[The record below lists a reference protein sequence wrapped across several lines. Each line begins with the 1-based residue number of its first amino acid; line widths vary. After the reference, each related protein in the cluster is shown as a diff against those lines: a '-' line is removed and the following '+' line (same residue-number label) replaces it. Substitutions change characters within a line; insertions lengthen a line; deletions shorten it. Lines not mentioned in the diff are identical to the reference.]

1 MNILYCGDKNI
12 EDGLIISILSILK
25 NTSSQINFYIMTMK
39 YNNKEP
45 VSDKVI
51 KLLDKEIKKV
61 NNKSLI
67 KKINVDKYFYDELPI
82 ANLQT
87 RFTPYC
93 MLRLYADKI
102 KELPDKILYLDNDV
116 VCLKAFADF
125 YNTDLINFEYA
136 GVFDRYGSWFY
147 RKNIFKRDYINSGVL
162 LMNLKL
168 IKETGLFE
176 KCRKMCSEKKLLL
189 PDQHALN
196 KLVKNKLIL
205 KRKYNEQKC
214 IKSDTV
220 FRHFS
225 STFKLFPFKVQS
237 IKPWHIDKL
246 HIVLKTCELDDI
258 LEKYIELKGKLE

>member
-25 NTSSQINFYIMTMK
+25 NINSQINFYVMTMK
-39 YNNKEP
+39 YGDKQP
-45 VSDKVI
+45 VSDNII
-51 KLLDKEIKKV
+51 KLLEKEIKKV
-61 NNKSLI
+61 NKNSSI
-67 KKINVDKYFYDELPI
+67 NKINTDEYFFNDPPT

-102 KELPDKILYLDNDV
+102 SELPDKILYLDNDV
-116 VCLKAFADF
+116 VCLKNFENF
-125 YNTDLINFEYA
+125 YNMDLTNIEYA

-162 LMNLKL
+162 LMNLQL

-176 KCRKMCSEKKLLL
+176 KCRKMCKEKELLL

-196 KLVKNKLIL
+196 KLAKNKLIL
-205 KRKYNEQKC
+205 KSKYNEQKC

-225 STFKLFPFKVQS
+225 TTFKLFPFKTQS

-246 HIVLKTCELDDI
+246 HEVLNTYELDDI
-258 LEKYIELKGKLE
+258 LDKYLELKGKVV